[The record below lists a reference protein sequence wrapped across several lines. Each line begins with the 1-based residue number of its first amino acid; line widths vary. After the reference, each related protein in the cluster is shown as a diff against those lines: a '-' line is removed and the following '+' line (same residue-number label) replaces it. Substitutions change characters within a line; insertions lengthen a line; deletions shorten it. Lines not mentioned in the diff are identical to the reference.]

1 MAAADPTLPDGWEM
15 RPLPEVAQ
23 INPRLGRRI
32 VDDRVPVTFVPMRAV
47 AVEGGGVVE
56 PETRPYGEVRK
67 GYTAFLPGDVIM
79 AKITPCMENGKIA
92 VVPQFP
98 NDICFGSTEFHVI
111 RPNKGVSS
119 RWIMGILMQRSV
131 RKEAE
136 RHMSGA
142 VGQMRV
148 PIEFL
153 KNLQVPIAP
162 ESEQNDVVNDLYN
175 LLSDLDAGASTL
187 HAVGKKL
194 NLYRASVLRSS
205 MSGQL
210 TAKWRRERGI
220 AGHAGNGI
228 PATWTHVRL
237 GEIVRRRGRTTD
249 PRSVPTTR
257 FLRMDHVEP
266 HTTRLLGSV
275 QSASMKSVAN
285 VFEAGDVLYGRLR
298 PYLNKVYLAEFSG
311 LCSSEF
317 IVIPENSRISGR
329 FLKYRLNSS
338 DFVRYANAI
347 DTGDRPRVN
356 FRQVSDFRFLLP
368 PVEEQIR
375 IADIIDDI
383 LSDMDVVVGGIAQIA
398 RIHPLRQAILE
409 HAFSGGL
416 TPQVRGNERNSV
428 VSRRMSSKRQAH
440 TGGAPTGKGAG
451 RLRRGRVGDFRRP
464 RKTGP
469 RDAP

>member
-1 MAAADPTLPDGWEM
+1 M
-15 RPLPEVAQ
+15 
-23 INPRLGRRI
+23 
-32 VDDRVPVTFVPMRAV
+32 
-47 AVEGGGVVE
+47 E
-56 PETRPYGEVRK
+56 PETRPYGEVKK

-98 NDICFGSTEFHVI
+98 NDVCFGSTEFHVI
-111 RPNKGVSS
+111 RPNKGVSA

-148 PIEFL
+148 PTEFL
-153 KNLQVPIAP
+153 RNLYVPVAP
-162 ESEQNDVVNDLYN
+162 ESEQNDVVNDLDN
-175 LLSDLDAGASTL
+175 LLSDLDAGTSIL
-187 HAVGKKL
+187 HEVGEKL

-205 MSGQL
+205 MNGRL
-210 TAKWRRERGI
+210 TAKWRKERGI

-237 GEIVRRRGRTTD
+237 GEIVRRRGRTAD

-275 QSASMKSVAN
+275 RSASMKSVAN
-285 VFEAGDVLYGRLR
+285 VFETGDVLYGRLR

-317 IVIPENSRISGR
+317 IVIRENSRISGR
-329 FLKYRLNSS
+329 FLKYRLNSG

-356 FRQVSDFRFLLP
+356 FRQISDFRFPLP

-375 IADIIDDI
+375 IADIIDGV
-383 LSDMDVVVGGIAQIA
+383 LSEMNAVVGGVAQVA

-416 TPQVRGNERNSV
+416 APQVGGNERNSV

-440 TGGAPTGKGAG
+440 TGGAPTRKGSG
-451 RLRRGRVGDFRRP
+451 RLRRGSVDSGRRP
-464 RKTGP
+464 RKIGP
-469 RDAP
+469 RNPA